1 MTMFFY
7 LIKLIYFKMRY
18 SLFILSLLILV
29 SCEKAITFD
38 LQEPAPKLV
47 VEATIEYGMA
57 PLVILTRS
65 TDYFSRINPEI
76 LASSFVHGAK
86 VTISNGTKVHQL
98 KEYSRPLDSSGYV
111 FYYYTIDSSNLQT
124 AFVGE
129 LNTNYF
135 LLIQNEGDEYHAVT
149 TIPGMT
155 KKIDS
160 VWWKPA
166 PLPADSNKVVIM
178 VKATDPLG
186 FGDYIRY
193 FTKRNN
199 EPYLPPFNSV
209 FDDYIIDGTTYEL
222 PLEPG
227 IDRNGEREDDEVA
240 FFNRGDTVTF
250 KISNID
256 KSTYEFWRTVE
267 YSYASVGN
275 PFSSPV
281 KVLSNISNGALGYFG
296 GYASQYFTLTIPK

>member
-1 MTMFFY
+1 MKNY
-7 LIKLIYFKMRY
+7 
-18 SLFILSLLILV
+18 LFILSLLLMV
-29 SCEKAITFD
+29 SCEKKVSFD

-47 VEATIEYGMA
+47 VEATIENGKA

-65 TDYFSRINPEI
+65 TDYFSKISPDI
-76 LASSFVHGAK
+76 LASSFVHGANIS
-86 VTISNGTKVHQL
+86 ISNGTKTHQL
-98 KEYSRPLDSSGYV
+98 KEYSRSLGNVGYV
-111 FYYYTIDSSNLQT
+111 FYYYSIDSSNLQT

-129 LNTNYF
+129 LNTNYS
-135 LLIQNEGDEYHAVT
+135 LRIQNEGDEYSGTT

-160 VWWKPA
+160 VWWKSA

-193 FTKRNN
+193 FTKRNS

-227 IDRNGEREDDEVA
+227 IDRNGEREDEEEA

-256 KSTYEFWRTVE
+256 KPTYEFWRTVE

-281 KVLSNISNGALGYFG
+281 KVINNISNGALGYFG

>member
-1 MTMFFY
+1 MTIFFY
-7 LIKLIYFKMRY
+7 LIKPTYFKMRY

-65 TDYFSRINPEI
+65 TDYFSRISPEI

-124 AFVGE
+124 VFVGE

-135 LLIQNEGDEYHAVT
+135 LLIQNEGDEYNAVT

-250 KISNID
+250 KIGNID